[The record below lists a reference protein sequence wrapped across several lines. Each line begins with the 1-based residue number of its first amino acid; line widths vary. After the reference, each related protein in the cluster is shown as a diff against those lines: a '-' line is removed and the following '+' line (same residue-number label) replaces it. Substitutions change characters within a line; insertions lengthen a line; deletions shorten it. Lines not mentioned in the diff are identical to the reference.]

1 MNVIKKY
8 KEKWQQENVNKNK
21 TAVSRLRWPQDECS
35 STQNQGGRNGRQ
47 QWVAPVCLLPIPQS
61 EDTCWMFSCHICHD
75 TLENNVWWNSSYTA
89 NHLFEPSLE
98 ADALQCSTTS
108 RLQEARGW
116 LCTAE
121 QTESSSLLS
130 APRAK
135 CSRARLSP
143 NPQGGLCGSPRSASA
158 CTEDMTTTVGR

>member
-8 KEKWQQENVNKNK
+8 KEKWQQENVNKSK
-21 TAVSRLRWPQDECS
+21 TAVSRLQWPQDECS

-47 QWVAPVCLLPIPQS
+47 QWVAPVCLANSTVRRHMLDVQLPYLQWYS
-61 EDTCWMFSCHICHD
+61 W
-75 TLENNVWWNSSYTA
+75 NNVWWNSSYTA

-98 ADALQCSTTS
+98 ADTLQCSTTS

-121 QTESSSLLS
+121 QTEPSSLLS

-135 CSRARLSP
+135 CSRAGLSP